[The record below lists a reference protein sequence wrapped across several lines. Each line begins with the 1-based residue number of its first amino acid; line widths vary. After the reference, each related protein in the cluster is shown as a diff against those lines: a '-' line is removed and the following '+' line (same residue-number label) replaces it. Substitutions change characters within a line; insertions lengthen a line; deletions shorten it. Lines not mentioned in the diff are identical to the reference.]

1 MMLRP
6 SVAFVINHQ
15 THFSW
20 FSFQHLIYLLNRQQN
35 MKNPKFQ
42 PSRQKP
48 ILLKQGHPP
57 QESERGPYA
66 VVDER
71 CEDTTLDP
79 SMKDLLQRQVLL
91 ISWTLVDLL

>member
-1 MMLRP
+1 MLAYVV
-6 SVAFVINHQ
+6 S
-15 THFSW
+15 
-20 FSFQHLIYLLNRQQN
+20 
-35 MKNPKFQ
+35 
-42 PSRQKP
+42 
-48 ILLKQGHPP
+48 KQGRPP

-91 ISWTLVDLL
+91 ISWTLV

>member
-1 MMLRP
+1 MLLFVLGFLF
-6 SVAFVINHQ
+6 VAFIVVMYKQ
-15 THFSW
+15 F
-20 FSFQHLIYLLNRQQN
+20 
-35 MKNPKFQ
+35 K
-42 PSRQKP
+42 
-48 ILLKQGHPP
+48 ILLLMTIFVFYLFLPFSLVFVLFKSKQGRPP

-91 ISWTLVDLL
+91 ISWTLV